1 MNHKTVL
8 KLSPIAASLMI
19 ALGSSMAYAAAPA
32 AGVLPGAFNTNVTTA
47 SYASTAS
54 NAATINLGTGANPVL
69 QWGGS
74 TVAVPNAV
82 SAPSGITTVSGFNIG
97 SGASLTV
104 TAAAATPV
112 LLSDLTG
119 QASQVFGSLN
129 AGGNTVFLAN
139 PNGVVVGGS
148 GSVTAAKVA
157 LLGYAQDPSTFNGSV
172 SVNTATVTNKGDVTV
187 AKGANFNNAGYLLVA
202 GAGNVNVDAAAV
214 NTATSTAVGI
224 AAGVGANAGTGVT
237 VAPTAAY
244 TTTAVVNLSGTGDL
258 SKAQF
263 GAAGAVNVAS
273 GSTVTLGNATTA
285 IGGTLTNNGTL
296 NLESVGTIGGA
307 LVNTNSLTTT
317 LGTITALGGITNS
330 GIFSNA
336 GAMALATGTA
346 APAAISNS
354 GQLSANGLTVT
365 SASSFANTGVIYEG
379 GNGVTATAAAINL
392 GGVVGNSS
400 TGGSIGALSLTASKT
415 DITLGAKINS
425 TGAAGVNLSAAKGS
439 VYLNNALTA
448 TGGVTAAAAN
458 QIMVN
463 GAVNASTGNVSLTTT
478 NTWTGPYSLGVVVQP
493 SGSITAT
500 GAVGITVDSTN
511 SVGNMLQYGNITAGG
526 AGFTYTGNSY
536 YQGAGAQIKGAATF
550 KFGGVLTGG
559 IANGGQSSDPFKNA
573 VVVNG
578 GTTSTV
584 TLTPTNLGVSKQNV
598 NIMGV
603 GNTTIS
609 ANLGTLSPITSGAT
623 AVINPNFVSSN
634 FFARA
639 QGGSLTLSDN
649 AGTPASSFYWP
660 GLIYAS
666 TVQAGKLATVDTTQS
681 ISVGAGATSD
691 PISNAVPMNVAGGM
705 GVYLMSGKVPVNVTT
720 NTNSNISVVNPT
732 LSGVTG
738 NTAAKPVGNTITFN
752 QPLPA
757 ANLVAYTPP
766 AE

>member
-32 AGVLPGAFNTNVTTA
+32 TGVLPGAFNTNVTG
-47 SYASTAS
+47 
-54 NAATINLGTGANPVL
+54 ATYVTQGTNSAGIDLGTSATPVI
-69 QWGGS
+69 QFGGS
-74 TVAVPNAV
+74 TTAVPNSVA
-82 SAPSGITTVSGFNIG
+82 APSGITTVAGFNIG
-97 SGASLTV
+97 SGATLNV
-104 TAAAATPV
+104 TAGGA
-112 LLSDLTG
+112 LLVQDLTG
-119 QASQVFGSLN
+119 QASQIYGGLNVDQAVFI
-129 AGGNTVFLAN
+129 AN

-148 GSVTAAKVA
+148 GSVTATAGVA
-157 LLGYAQDPSTFNGSV
+157 LLGYAQDPSTFSGSV
-172 SVNTATVTNKGDVTV
+172 AVNTATVTNKGDVTV
-187 AKGANFNNAGYLLVA
+187 SKGADFNNAGYLLVA
-202 GAGNVNVDAAAV
+202 GAGNVNIDAAAV
-214 NTATSTAVGI
+214 NTATPTSVGI
-224 AAGVGANAGTGVT
+224 AAGVGASATGTTVT
-237 VAPTAAY
+237 VTPTAAY
-244 TTTAVVNLSGTGDL
+244 TTTAVVNLSGAGNL
-258 SKAQF
+258 SGAQF

-273 GSTVTLGNATTA
+273 GSDVTIGNATTA

-296 NLESVGTIGGA
+296 TLGSVSTIGGA
-307 LVNTNSLTTT
+307 LVNANNLTTT
-317 LGTITALGGITNS
+317 LGTITALGGITNN
-330 GIFSNA
+330 GIFSNTNP
-336 GAMALATGTA
+336 MTLSTGTA

-354 GQLSANGLTVT
+354 GQLSAAGLTV
-365 SASSFANTGVIYEG
+365 SNASSFTNTGVIYEG
-379 GNGVTATAAAINL
+379 GSGVTAAAGAINL

-400 TGGSIGALSLTASKT
+400 AGGSIGNLTLTASKT

-425 TGAAGVNLSAAKGS
+425 TGAAALSAAKGS
-439 VYLNNALTA
+439 IYLNNALTA
-448 TGGVTAAAAN
+448 TGVTANAAN

-463 GAVNASTGNVSLTTT
+463 GAVNASTGGVSLATT

-500 GAVGITVDSTN
+500 AGTVAITVDSN
-511 SVGNMLQYGNITAGG
+511 NEVGNMLQYGDITAAG
-526 AGFTYTGNSY
+526 AGFTYIGNSY
-536 YQGAGAQIKGAATF
+536 YQGAGAQIKGAASF
-550 KFGGVLTGG
+550 NFGGVLTGG

-578 GTTSTV
+578 GAGTSSV
-584 TLTPTNLGVSKQNV
+584 SLTPTNLGVSNQNV

-603 GNTTIS
+603 GNTTI
-609 ANLGTLSPITSGAT
+609 AATMPATAPAITSGAT

-639 QGGSLTLSDN
+639 QGGSLDLTN
-649 AGTPASSFYWP
+649 GTTTFYWP

-681 ISVGAGATSD
+681 ITVNTATTNA
-691 PISNAVPMNVAGGM
+691 ISNAVPMNVAGGM
-705 GVYLMSGKVPVNVTT
+705 GVYLLSGTVPVDVTT

-738 NTAAKPVGNTITFN
+738 NTAGAPVGNTITFN

>member
-19 ALGSSMAYAAAPA
+19 ALSSSVAYAAAAPA
-32 AGVLPGAFNTNVTTA
+32 AGVLPGAFNTNVTG
-47 SYASTAS
+47 
-54 NAATINLGTGANPVL
+54 ATYVTQGTNSAGIDLGTAVTAPVI
-69 QWGGS
+69 QFGGS
-74 TVAVPNAV
+74 TTAVPTTVA
-82 SAPSGITTVSGFNIG
+82 APSGITTAAGFNIG
-97 SGASLTV
+97 SGATLNV
-104 TAAAATPV
+104 TAGGA
-112 LLSDLTG
+112 LLVSDLTG
-119 QASQVFGSLN
+119 QASQIYGNLNVNQAVFI
-129 AGGNTVFLAN
+129 AN

-148 GSVTAAKVA
+148 GSVSAAAGGVA
-157 LLGYAQDPSTFNGSV
+157 LLGYAQDPSTFNGTV

-202 GAGNVNVDAAAV
+202 GAGNVNVDATAL
-214 NTATSTAVGI
+214 NTATTNGI
-224 AAGVGANAGTGVT
+224 GVAAGVGATAGATASVNQ
-237 VAPTAAY
+237 TAAY
-244 TTTAVVNLSGTGDL
+244 TTTAVVNLSGTGNL
-258 SKAQF
+258 SGAQF
-263 GAAGAVNVAS
+263 GAAGAVNVAA
-273 GSTVTLGNATTA
+273 GANVTLGNATTA
-285 IGGTLTNNGTL
+285 IGGTLTNSGTL
-296 NLESVGTIGGA
+296 NLGSVGTIGGA
-307 LVNTNSLTTT
+307 LVNANTLTTT
-317 LGTITALGGITNS
+317 LGTVAALGGIINS
-330 GIFSNA
+330 GVFSNA
-336 GAMALATGTA
+336 NAMTLATGTA

-354 GQLSANGLTVT
+354 GQLSAAGLTVG
-365 SASSFANTGVIYEG
+365 SAASFTNTGVIYVG
-379 GNGVTATAAAINL
+379 TAGLTVGAGSINL

-400 TGGSIGALSLTASKT
+400 AGGSIGALSLTASKT

-425 TGAAGVNLSAAKGS
+425 SSAASLSAAKGS
-439 VYLNNALTA
+439 IYINNALTA

-463 GAVNASTGNVSLTTT
+463 GAVNASAGNVSLTTT

-500 GAVGITVDSTN
+500 GAVGITVDN
-511 SVGNMLQYGNITAGG
+511 ANNVGNMLQYGNISAGG

-536 YQGAGAQIKGAATF
+536 YQGAGAQIKGSATF
-550 KFGGVLTGG
+550 NFGGVITGG

-578 GTTSTV
+578 GGTGSTV
-584 TLTPTNLGVSKQNV
+584 ALAPTNLGVSNQNV

-603 GNTTIS
+603 GNTTI
-609 ANLGTLSPITSGAT
+609 AATLPATAPAIASGAT

-639 QGGSLTLSDN
+639 QGGTLELN
-649 AGTPASSFYWP
+649 NGTGTTSFYWP

-666 TVQAGKLATVDTTQS
+666 TVQAGKLATVDTTQQ
-681 ISVGAGATSD
+681 ITVGGNTTN

-720 NTNSNISVVNPT
+720 NTNSNINVLNPT
-732 LSGVTG
+732 LSGVMG
-738 NTAAKPVGNTITFN
+738 NTAAAPVGNTITFN
-752 QPLPA
+752 RPLPA

>member
-8 KLSPIAASLMI
+8 KLSPIAASLMF
-19 ALGSSMAYAAAPA
+19 ALGSSMAHAAAPA
-32 AGVLPGAFNTNVTTA
+32 AGVLPGAFNTNVKGVTYTSTTG
-47 SYASTAS
+47 
-54 NAATINLGTGANPVL
+54 NAATINLPTGTIVL

-104 TAAAATPV
+104 TAAAPTGV

-148 GSVTAAKVA
+148 GSVTAAGGVA
-157 LLGYAQDPSTFNGSV
+157 LLGYAQDPSTFTGSV
-172 SVNTATVTNKGDVTV
+172 AVNTATVTSKGDVTV
-187 AKGANFNNAGYLLVA
+187 AKGASFNNAGYLLVA
-202 GAGNVNVDAAAV
+202 GAGNVNVDAAAL
-214 NTATSTAVGI
+214 STAATTVGV
-224 AAGVGANAGTGVT
+224 AAGVGATAGATATVT
-237 VAPTAAY
+237 PTAAY

-258 SKAQF
+258 SAAQF
-263 GAAGAVNVAS
+263 GAAGAVNVAA
-273 GSTVTLGNATTA
+273 GANVTLGNATTA
-285 IGGTLTNNGTL
+285 IGGTLTNSGTL
-296 NLESVGTIGGA
+296 NLGSVGTIGGA
-307 LVNTNSLTTT
+307 LVNANTLTTT
-317 LGTITALGGITNS
+317 LGTVAALGGIINS
-330 GIFSNA
+330 GVFSNA
-336 GAMALATGTA
+336 NAMTLATGTA

-354 GQLSANGLTVT
+354 GQLSAAGLTVG
-365 SASSFANTGVIYEG
+365 SAASFTNTGVIYVG
-379 GNGVTATAAAINL
+379 TAGLTVGAGSINL

-400 TGGSIGALSLTASKT
+400 AGGSIGALSLTASKT

-425 TGAAGVNLSAAKGS
+425 SSAASLSAAKGS
-439 VYLNNALTA
+439 IYINNALTA

-463 GAVNASTGNVSLTTT
+463 GAVNASAGNVSLTTT

-500 GAVGITVDSTN
+500 GAVGITVDN
-511 SVGNMLQYGNITAGG
+511 ANNVGNMLQYGNISAGG

-536 YQGAGAQIKGAATF
+536 YQGAGAQIKGSATF
-550 KFGGVLTGG
+550 NFGGVITGG

-578 GTTSTV
+578 GGTGSTV
-584 TLTPTNLGVSKQNV
+584 ALAPTNLGVSNQNV

-603 GNTTIS
+603 GNTTI
-609 ANLGTLSPITSGAT
+609 AATLPATAPAIASGAT

-639 QGGSLTLSDN
+639 QGGTLELN
-649 AGTPASSFYWP
+649 NGTGTTSFYWP

-666 TVQAGKLATVDTTQS
+666 TVQAGKLATVDTTQQ
-681 ISVGAGATSD
+681 ITVGGNTTN

-720 NTNSNISVVNPT
+720 NTNSNINVLNPT
-732 LSGVTG
+732 LSGVMG
-738 NTAAKPVGNTITFN
+738 NTAAAPVGNTITFN
-752 QPLPA
+752 RPLPA